1 VNRAALTALYL
12 DEVKRRGVTASGLVG
27 ELPRLESVLLNSF
40 YPGTQW
46 LSRPLLAD
54 HGECMQLYADV
65 EMLRAAMVSL
75 PDRLYGGDLAAF
87 ARAVGA
93 TDYQVSV
100 VLRSRGALVSRQG
113 RADLHEDPSGFHVM
127 EFNMGSA
134 LGGMEIADVCRVML
148 EHPVLAEFAQVHG
161 LGYVDTQREQVR
173 NIFSDT
179 GFAPDSLPVVAVT
192 DWPSSYEKRLGAY
205 MHKLA
210 TRWRTF
216 GLDAHAC
223 HIGQLAVRDGRVWL
237 GDRAVDIVA
246 RMFLIDYLLEPGAP
260 ALMDPVADAVA
271 RGQVAMWTPLDTEV
285 FGSKGSLALIS
296 DEGNRHLFTAT
307 ELACFDRILPW
318 TRMARPG
325 PVRLEDGTRV
335 DLLDYASSHQDD
347 LVLKPSLQWGGQGVQ
362 PGWQA
367 GTSPDIWRARL
378 ASAADGPYVLQRRI
392 RPVPELF
399 PGEDD
404 MPVPWNVAWGV
415 YTGETGYGGIITR
428 AATVS
433 SGLSVLNLS
442 SGALLG
448 CCLST
453 MPEPG

>member
-12 DEVKRRGVTASGLVG
+12 DEVKRRGVTATDLVG
-27 ELPRLESVLLNSF
+27 ELPRLDSVLLNSF
-40 YPGTQW
+40 FPGTQW
-46 LSRPLLAD
+46 LPRPLLAE
-54 HGECMQLYADV
+54 HGEVMRLYADV
-65 EMLRAAMVSL
+65 ETLRAAIVSL
-75 PDRLYGGDLAAF
+75 PERLYGGDLAAF

-93 TDYQVSV
+93 TDYQVLAAVRTHSTP
-100 VLRSRGALVSRQG
+100 VSKQG
-113 RADLHEDPSGFHVM
+113 RADLHEDGSGFHVM
-127 EFNMGSA
+127 EFNLGSA

-148 EHPVLAEFAQVHG
+148 EHPVLAEFAQAYR
-161 LGYVDTQREQVR
+161 LGYADTQREQVR

-179 GFAPDSLPVVAVT
+179 GFAPGSFPMVAVA

-210 TRWRTF
+210 ARWRTY

-223 HIGQLAVRDGRVWL
+223 HMGELAVRDGRVWL

-260 ALMDPVADAVA
+260 AVMDPVADAVA

-296 DEGNRHLFTAT
+296 DERNRHVFTAS

-318 TRMARPG
+318 TRMVRPG
-325 PVRLEDGTRV
+325 PVKLADGTRV
-335 DLLDYASSHQDD
+335 DLLDYAVEHQDD
-347 LVLKPSLQWGGQGVQ
+347 LVLKPSLEWGGQGVQ

-367 GTSPDIWRARL
+367 GTSPGTWRAQL
-378 ASAADGPYVLQRRI
+378 AAAAGGPYVLQRRI

-399 PGEDD
+399 PSDD
-404 MPVPWNVAWGV
+404 GVPVPWNVAWGV
-415 YTGETGYGGIITR
+415 FTGEAGYGGTITR

-453 MPEPG
+453 LPEPA